1 MIMDMRQAC
10 HNKIIR
16 LYFFMTFFF
25 LITGIYGINIAY
37 SEQKSVKN
45 NIVTMLDNFFS
56 PSTITIKAGQ
66 KVTWINKGNHNHTV
80 TSDNAYFNSGY
91 LAPNASF
98 SYTFTRPGTYK
109 YSCTLHSFMSF

>member
-1 MIMDMRQAC
+1 
-10 HNKIIR
+10 
-16 LYFFMTFFF
+16 MTFFF

-109 YSCTLHSFMSF
+109 YSCTLHSFMSFGMKGKVIVK